1 MAIYDVADLEKV
13 LKTPRPESP
22 FQVEDAQLKAT
33 IESAKIIDAENKI
46 PNRDGL
52 PTPPRPAN
60 EEKD

>member
-1 MAIYDVADLEKV
+1 MATYDVADLEKV

-33 IESAKIIDAENKI
+33 IESAKIIDAGNKI

-52 PTPPRPAN
+52 PTPP
-60 EEKD
+60 D